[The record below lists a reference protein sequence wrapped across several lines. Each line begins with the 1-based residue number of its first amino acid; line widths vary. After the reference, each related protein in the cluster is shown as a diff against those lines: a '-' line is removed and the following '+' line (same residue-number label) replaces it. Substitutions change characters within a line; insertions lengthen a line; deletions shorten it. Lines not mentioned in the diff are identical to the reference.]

1 MNVPPPPPEGSPWR
15 LARPIV
21 AVVLV
26 VIAAIGVVSG
36 ASWLADQ
43 VGSGIG
49 SGDDRETNDVEP
61 GLDVTVVIPEGSSA
75 AAIADILA
83 SAGVVR
89 SASQFEAAARS
100 VGAAASLRAGTY
112 ELVTGMDPDEVIEVL
127 RRGPILS
134 VFDVT
139 VPEGLRLSE
148 VLVRLSEASGLP
160 VGQFEDALTEGRVET
175 DLTEIDEDDPLE
187 AWEGLLFPDTY
198 RFSKEV
204 TATEILQRMSDT
216 LERRIDGID
225 WGALED
231 AGFTRYEGLII
242 ASLIEAEVRVP
253 EERRLVSSVIRNR
266 LEDGQRL
273 EIDATVLYALETR
286 DVSLFD
292 RTVDSPYNTYANGGL
307 PPTPIAAPGAAS
319 LEAAADP
326 ADTDYRYYVLSSEDG
341 SHTFSETL
349 EEHQAAVAAAREAG
363 ILP

>member
-1 MNVPPPPPEGSPWR
+1 MNVPPPPEGSSWR
-15 LARPIV
+15 VARPIV

-26 VIAAIGVVSG
+26 VLAAIGVVSG

-49 SGDDRETNDVEP
+49 SGDDRQAVDVDP

-75 AAIADILA
+75 ASIADILA

-100 VGAAASLRAGTY
+100 VGAAATLRAGTY

-148 VLVRLSEASGLP
+148 ILVRLSEASGLA
-160 VGQFEDALTEGRVET
+160 VGDFEDALADGRVET
-175 DLTEIDEDDPLE
+175 ELAEIDDDAPLE

-198 RFSKEV
+198 RFSKDA
-204 TATEILQRMSDT
+204 TAVEILQRMSDT
-216 LERRIDGID
+216 MAQRVDGID
-225 WGALED
+225 WRALED
-231 AGFTRYEGLII
+231 AGFSRYDGIII

-273 EIDATVLYALETR
+273 EIDATVLYALGTR
-286 DVSLFD
+286 DVSLFT
-292 RTVDSPYNTYANGGL
+292 RAVDSPYNTYANDGL
-307 PPTPIAAPGAAS
+307 PPTPIAAPGTAS

-326 ADTDYRYYVLSSEDG
+326 ADTHYRYYVLSSEDG
-341 SHTFSETL
+341 RHTFSETL

-363 ILP
+363 VLP